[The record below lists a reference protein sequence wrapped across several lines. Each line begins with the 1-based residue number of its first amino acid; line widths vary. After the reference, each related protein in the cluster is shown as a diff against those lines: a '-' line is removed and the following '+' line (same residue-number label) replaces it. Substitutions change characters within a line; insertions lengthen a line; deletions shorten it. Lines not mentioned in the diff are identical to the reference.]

1 MEKPYY
7 SKAILEHF
15 LHPKNV
21 GKIKNAD
28 GVGDTQNLRCGDLMK
43 IYITAGKKGGKEV
56 IKDAKFETM
65 GCGHAISISDMICE
79 LIKGKTFIEAV
90 KVGYED
96 IADEI
101 GPVPPV
107 KIHCAKLAQAAVK
120 AAIEDYQSKKAKK

>member
-7 SKAILEHF
+7 SKAIIDRF

-21 GKIKNAD
+21 GKIKDAD
-28 GVGDTQNLRCGDLMK
+28 GVGDTQNLRCGDIMK
-43 IYITAGKKGGKEV
+43 IYIAVGKKGGKEV

-65 GCGHAISISDMICE
+65 GCGHAVAISDMMCD
-79 LIKGKTFIEAV
+79 LIKGKTFVEALQ
-90 KVGYED
+90 VGYED

-107 KIHCAKLAQAAVK
+107 KVHCAKLAQAAIK
-120 AAIEDYQSKKAKK
+120 AAIEDYKAKNK